1 MRRIRFVCE
10 ASTEGEEDALITT
23 ERGWAVHREADQIV
37 DLSFRLSG
45 GLIPVDHG
53 YAVYSAMSRLL
64 LGLHG
69 DDQIGIH
76 PIYGRLIGDRKL
88 ALTQNSRLV
97 LRLPVDRIPD
107 VLVLAGTML
116 DVAGHPLRVG
126 VPTVRALVPAAA
138 VSSRLV
144 VIKGFMEAEPFLDAV
159 RRQLARLDV
168 HGEPFL
174 LSTGDAFEANKTRD
188 GGTQSPWIRRTLRI
202 RDKEV
207 VGFAVGVERLTADE
221 SLRLQEHGIGGRRRF
236 GCGIYVPA
244 KG

>member
-1 MRRIRFVCE
+1 VDPTAGR
-10 ASTEGEEDALITT
+10 T
-23 ERGWAVHREADQIV
+23 V

-45 GLIPVDHG
+45 GSIPVDHG
-53 YAVYSAMSRLL
+53 YSLYAAISQHL
-64 LGLHG
+64 LGIHG
-69 DDQIGIH
+69 DRQIGIH
-76 PIYGRLIGDRKL
+76 PIYGNLIGDRKL
-88 ALTQNSRLV
+88 TLTQNSRLV

-107 VLVLAGTML
+107 VMVLAGTTL

-126 VPTVRALVPAAA
+126 VPAVRALVPAAA

-159 RRQLARLDV
+159 RRQLAELDV

-174 LSTGDAFEANKTRD
+174 LPTGDAVAVNKARD

-221 SLRLQEHGIGGRRRF
+221 SIRLQEHGIGGRRRF
-236 GCGIYVPA
+236 GCGIFVRSLNTVEESP
-244 KG
+244 

>member
-1 MRRIRFVCE
+1 LDPT
-10 ASTEGEEDALITT
+10 ASRT
-23 ERGWAVHREADQIV
+23 V
-37 DLSFRLSG
+37 DLSYRLSG
-45 GLIPVDHG
+45 DAIPVDHG
-53 YAVYSAMSRLL
+53 YSLYAAISQHV
-64 LGLHG
+64 LGIHG
-69 DDQIGIH
+69 DDQISIH

-88 ALTQNSRLV
+88 ALTQSSRLV

-159 RRQLARLDV
+159 RRQLAELDV

-174 LSTGDAFEANKTRD
+174 LSTGDAVEANKSRD

-207 VGFAVGVERLTADE
+207 VGFAVGVKRLTADE

-236 GCGIYVPA
+236 GCGIFVSA